1 MSKINFGDYN
11 FEVIS
16 VETTGSYLLTLNK
29 NSLTFDKSIAEAL
42 GYTSHVKPL
51 LDRENKVFAIQAC
64 KANSLKSIPFS
75 KPESQQKGS
84 IKMQY
89 GAIRNILR
97 SLMGDKWK
105 EEMRYQFKGD
115 LIPDKKAMIFE
126 LEKFEELSP
135 FIPRNIK

>member
-1 MSKINFGDYN
+1 MSKINFDDYN

-42 GYTSHVKPL
+42 GYSSHVKLL
-51 LDRENKVFAIQAC
+51 LDRDNKIFAIQAC
-64 KANSLKSIPFS
+64 KPNSLKSIPFS

-84 IKMQY
+84 VKIQY

-97 SLMGDKWK
+97 SLMGDKW
-105 EEMRYQFKGD
+105 
-115 LIPDKKAMIFE
+115 
-126 LEKFEELSP
+126 
-135 FIPRNIK
+135 

>member
-1 MSKINFGDYN
+1 MSKINFDDYN

-42 GYTSHVKPL
+42 GFASHVKPL

-64 KANSLKSIPFS
+64 KPNALKSIPFS

-105 EEMRYQFKGD
+105 EEMRYQLKGD

-135 FIPRNIK
+135 FIPRNTK